1 MMKTSLKRSISAALF
16 SGCFT
21 LSAQVT
27 NQDYTTVKD
36 AFFTLTAIVQT
47 VDGLTSKVRI
57 TTKDI
62 VAALNAT
69 GAFDFGRG
77 AKLLLR
83 SVNSALPYFVV
94 RDSGTNEVDVSDF
107 LTVADQ
113 DDAVHG
119 HNSIDNWSIW
129 DVTLSGGDAMDFE
142 FWGLTTLHSGA
153 ISTGGG
159 GSLERAVKIESVGSG
174 PGHVNGANAQFT
186 GTVTANHARID

>member
-1 MMKTSLKRSISAALF
+1 MKTLLKKSIFAALF

-21 LSAQVT
+21 LSAQDT

-36 AFFTLTAIVQT
+36 ASFTLTAIVQT
-47 VDGLTSKVRI
+47 VDGGTRKVRI
-57 TTKDI
+57 TSKDI
-62 VAALNAT
+62 IAALNAT
-69 GAFDFGRG
+69 DAFDFGSS

-83 SVNSALPYFVV
+83 SVHSALPYFVV
-94 RDSGTNEVDVSDF
+94 RDSGTNEVDVSNF
-107 LTVADQ
+107 LTVTDQ

-119 HNSIDNWSIW
+119 HNSMVNWSIW
-129 DVTLSGGDAMDFE
+129 DVTLSGGGPMDFE

-159 GSLERAVKIESVGSG
+159 GTLQRAVKIESVGSG

-186 GTVTANHARID
+186 GKVTADHARID